1 MRRVLLVVLVLLVVA
16 AGPVWAVQ
24 IAPGVDVTG
33 VLLPAT
39 GGMETTVLRTITIT
53 NSNVGG
59 VPTVIE
65 LGPMA
70 GVVNGTPVQIGLQ
83 FTIPG
88 TDGSRRVNLSMPIPQ
103 YVTFVSGELTI
114 NAIRQ
119 PNPSIVGGAYS
130 LTVTVPAATSAT
142 VPGVCVVQDRVDVWV
157 TSSGAALDA
166 PLSMLLR
173 TTAAGDWAAAV
184 KFVRVHVGSRMPQ
197 NWYWWQPHNPPV
209 DASDVVVRASV
220 PPSVRYAPRKGG
232 GYLVGQVGSAD
243 RVPSQYADRVVSW
256 HLGDIRAGYPSEV
269 HWFTEP
275 ASE

>member
-1 MRRVLLVVLVLLVVA
+1 MKRVLLVVLVLFAVC
-16 AGPVWAVQ
+16 GPVWAVQ

-33 VLLPAT
+33 VLTPAT

-59 VPTVIE
+59 IPTIIE

-70 GVVNGTPVQIGLQ
+70 GVVNGTPVEIGLQ

-88 TDGSRRVNLSMPIPQ
+88 TDGARDVNLSMPIPL
-103 YVTFVSGELTI
+103 YCRFVPGELYI
-114 NAIRQ
+114 NNVRQ
-119 PNPSIVGGAYS
+119 DDPVILNGAYS
-130 LTVTVPAATSAT
+130 RTVPVPAATSPTAK
-142 VPGVCVVQDRVDVWV
+142 GVTIVRDRVDILV
-157 TSSGAALDA
+157 TSPTAALDA
-166 PLSMLLR
+166 PLSMILG

-184 KFVRVHVGSRMPQ
+184 TPVRARVGRGMPQ
-197 NWYWWQPHNPPV
+197 NWYWWQPWNPPV
-209 DASDVVVRASV
+209 DAENVIVRASV
-220 PPSVRYAPRKGG
+220 PPSVEYVPGHSH

-243 RVPSQYADRVVSW
+243 TVRGEYADQVVTW

-269 HWFTEP
+269 LWFTEP